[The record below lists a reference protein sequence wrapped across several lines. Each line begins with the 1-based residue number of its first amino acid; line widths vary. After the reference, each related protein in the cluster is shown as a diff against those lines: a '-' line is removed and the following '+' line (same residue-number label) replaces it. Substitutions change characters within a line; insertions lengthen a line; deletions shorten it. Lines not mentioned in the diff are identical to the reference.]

1 MPEIKTVIG
10 FDFGSRYIGVA
21 VGQTSP
27 SLAQPLTSLT
37 VKHGEFPWREI
48 QQLLE
53 IWSPDA
59 LVVGIPLNMDGSE
72 QSITYKAR
80 DFLLELKERFQLPV
94 FSVDERLTTVE
105 ARSRLFAVG
114 GYKAL
119 KKKSIDSI
127 AAQLIV
133 EMWLE
138 NQ

>member
-10 FDFGSRYIGVA
+10 FDFGSKYIGVA

-37 VKHGEFPWREI
+37 VKNGEFPWREI
-48 QQLLE
+48 EQLLE

-94 FSVDERLTTVE
+94 FPVDERLTTVE

>member
-10 FDFGSRYIGVA
+10 FDFGSKYIGVA

-37 VKHGEFPWREI
+37 IKNNDPPWKEI
-48 QQLLE
+48 EQLLRV
-53 IWSPDA
+53 WSPDV

-72 QSITYKAR
+72 QPITHLAR
-80 DFLLELKERFQLPV
+80 DFLVELNNRFQMPV
-94 FSVDERLTTVE
+94 FPVDERLTTVE
-105 ARSRLFAVG
+105 ARSRLFAAG

-119 KKKSIDSI
+119 KKKSIDSV

-133 EMWLE
+133 EIWLE
-138 NQ
+138 NR

>member
-10 FDFGSRYIGVA
+10 FDFGSKYIGVA

-27 SLAQPLTSLT
+27 SLAQPLTSLS
-37 VKHGEFPWREI
+37 VKNGDVHWKEI
-48 QQLLE
+48 EQLLQ
-53 IWSPDA
+53 IWLPDV

-72 QSITYKAR
+72 QPITHLAR
-80 DFLLELKERFQLPV
+80 NFLMELKNRFQLPV
-94 FSVDERLTTVE
+94 FPIDERLTTVE
-105 ARSRLFAVG
+105 ARSRLFALG

-133 EMWLE
+133 EIWLE
-138 NQ
+138 NR

>member
-1 MPEIKTVIG
+1 MTEVKTVIG
-10 FDFGSRYIGVA
+10 FDFGSKYIGVA
-21 VGQTSP
+21 VGQMSP

-37 VKHGEFPWREI
+37 LKKGALPWKEI
-48 QQLLE
+48 EQLLE
-53 IWSPDA
+53 VWAPDA
-59 LVVGIPLNMDGSE
+59 LVVGIPLKMDGTE
-72 QSITYKAR
+72 QPITYLAR
-80 DFLLELKERFQLPV
+80 DFLIELEKRFQLPV
-94 FSVDERLTTVE
+94 FPVDERLTTVE

>member
-1 MPEIKTVIG
+1 MPEIKTVVG
-10 FDFGSRYIGVA
+10 FDFGSKYIGVA

-27 SLAQPLTSLT
+27 CLAQPLTSLT
-37 VKHGEFPWREI
+37 VKKGDLPWQQIEHLI
-48 QQLLE
+48 Q

-72 QSITYKAR
+72 QPITNLAR
-80 DFLLELKERFQLPV
+80 EFLMELKNRFQLPV
-94 FSVDERLTTVE
+94 FPVDERLTTVE

-138 NQ
+138 NR